1 MNAARINFKKLVLT
15 VVLTLASLLT
25 ACSEES
31 SIFSPTGSGYSSG
44 NGSEDM
50 PAGGITVT
58 VRKHQSG
65 RGYVFDLQNNSV
77 DTIVNDFH
85 VIFDSTV
92 KITGWNVGRNW
103 QIDPTSTDTGKG
115 KFGIKSGPNGQ
126 PIPPGQVAENL
137 LWVEVKFTSPS
148 KKNPRQWWDFKWQA
162 TRDGV
167 VVKEGLAA
175 YPN

>member
-1 MNAARINFKKLVLT
+1 MKAAKINFKKTVLS

-25 ACSEES
+25 ACSEDS
-31 SIFSPTGSGYSSG
+31 SIVSPTGTSYQSM
-44 NGSEDM
+44 DM
-50 PAGGITVT
+50 PGGITVT

-65 RGYVFDLQNNSV
+65 RGYIFDLQNGSV

-92 KITGWNVGRNW
+92 KVIGWNVGRNW
-103 QIDPTSTDTGKG
+103 TIDPNSTDTAKG
-115 KFGIKSGPNGQ
+115 KFGIKSGANGQ
-126 PIPPGQVAENL
+126 PILPGQTAENL
-137 LWVEVKFTSPS
+137 LWVEIKFTGTT